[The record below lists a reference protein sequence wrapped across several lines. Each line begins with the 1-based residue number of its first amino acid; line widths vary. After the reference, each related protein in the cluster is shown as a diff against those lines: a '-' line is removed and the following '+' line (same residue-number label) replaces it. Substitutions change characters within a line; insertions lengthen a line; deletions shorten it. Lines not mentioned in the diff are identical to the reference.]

1 MNKLMQAVQK
11 IAEYR
16 RAARVWGK
24 AQNDYVASFRYGRS
38 LKDVKAIEKYTPF
51 WEAAAER
58 RDNKWNEYFELWNQM
73 QSSPKIVRLIAN
85 IVTHHQWSWSW

>member
-16 RAARVWGK
+16 RAARVWGE
-24 AQNDYVASFRYGRS
+24 AQNAYVSAFRYGRS

-51 WEAAAER
+51 WEAAGMR
-58 RDNKWNEYFELWNQM
+58 RDNKWEEYFELWKQM
-73 QSSPKIVRLIAN
+73 QLLPKIVRLIAN
-85 IVTHHQWSWSW
+85 IVTHNKWSY